1 MMNVSFQEMLKKA
14 ESGDIRAQ
22 YAVAAAYFE
31 GEDVEKDYAQAVEW
45 FRKAAESGC
54 AESAYQLGWMCDYGC
69 GLKEDTSE
77 AAKWYDKSLAL
88 GIEDPFKIK
97 LNAIYIAD
105 AYYFGTGEVSKNH
118 PEALRWYR
126 LAVEGGCERAAHMLG
141 NMCASGEGVP
151 KDDVEAARWYQKSI
165 EMDHDAWDSMYKLG
179 LIYRDGTGV
188 PKDSE
193 VAEGLL
199 FRAASKGH
207 TDAQYAL
214 GMMLLAENTYAYDGM
229 DWFRVAAE
237 RGHVLAQLAQGEAEE
252 ECGMLGG
259 AFAWYS
265 LAFSNGNSS
274 ARTKLDLLI
283 PRMSPDD
290 RARGQEMANVIRENI
305 EANKR
310 GG

>member
-1 MMNVSFQEMLKKA
+1 MHVSFQEILKKA
-14 ESGDIRAQ
+14 ESGDIQAQ
-22 YAVAAAYFE
+22 HAVAAAYFE
-31 GEDVEKDYAQAVEW
+31 GEDVEKDYVQAVEW
-45 FRKAAESGC
+45 YRKAAESGC
-54 AESAYQLGWMCDYGC
+54 AESAYQLGWMFDCGC

-88 GIEDPFKIK
+88 GLEDPFKVK
-97 LNAIYIAD
+97 LNAISIAD
-105 AYYFGTGEVSKNH
+105 AYYFGTGAVSKNH

-126 LAVEGGCERAAHMLG
+126 LAVEGGWERAACMLG
-141 NMCASGEGVP
+141 NMYAAGEGVT
-151 KDDVEAARWYQKSI
+151 KDEVEAARWYHKSV
-165 EMDHDAWDSMYKLG
+165 EMDRDAWDSMYKLG
-179 LIYRDGTGV
+179 LIYRDGIGV

-193 VAEGLL
+193 VAWGW
-199 FRAASKGH
+199 FDRASRKGH

-214 GMMLLAENTYAYDGM
+214 GMMQFAGDAPDLGD
-229 DWFRVAAE
+229 DWIEIAAKG
-237 RGHVLAQLAQGEAEE
+237 GHVLAQLAAGEASE
-252 ECGMLGG
+252 ECGRLGG
-259 AFAWYS
+259 AYAWYS

-283 PRMSPDD
+283 PRISPDD